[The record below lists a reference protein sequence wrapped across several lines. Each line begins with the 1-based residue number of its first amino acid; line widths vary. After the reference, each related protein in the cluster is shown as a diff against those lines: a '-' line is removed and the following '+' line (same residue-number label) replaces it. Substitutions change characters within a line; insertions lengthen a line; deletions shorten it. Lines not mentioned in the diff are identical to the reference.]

1 MQISFIDLQ
10 KLLHCSFELVSG
22 LFPGPLC
29 CLILVLN
36 MRKVAVWTTIS
47 LQAAQLC
54 REENAWVALT
64 PFMSFPVLHLT
75 RGITMFSSHAQRG
88 HCTGPLTEILKCKK
102 NGKHN
107 GKKLCKTIG
116 QMGGWSRNQNRAAK
130 VEFNSICPN

>member
-64 PFMSFPVLHLT
+64 LFMSFPVLHLT

-88 HCTGPLTEILKCKK
+88 HCTGPIIEYVREIHVHCSLGHVVIVVPAILLKVYFIQRDALP
-102 NGKHN
+102 HQII
-107 GKKLCKTIG
+107 L
-116 QMGGWSRNQNRAAK
+116 
-130 VEFNSICPN
+130 